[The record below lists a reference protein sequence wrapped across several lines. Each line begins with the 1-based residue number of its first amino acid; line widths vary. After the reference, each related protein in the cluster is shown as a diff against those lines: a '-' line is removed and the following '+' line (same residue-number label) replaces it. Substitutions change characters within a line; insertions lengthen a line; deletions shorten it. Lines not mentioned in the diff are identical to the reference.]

1 MFVAT
6 REALRRAVALV
17 AALALFALA
26 CAARAQDGTEPI
38 RISFAAPPGCPDE
51 LAFTTEL
58 RGRTPRAR
66 PAWQGEPARTFR
78 ITITRHRD
86 TTLGNLTI
94 EEPGG
99 VGSAV
104 REVTGRTCPE
114 VVSALA
120 LITALA
126 IDPHASTASRP
137 PALAPTGPGALPH
150 APWDAGLPSDLAP
163 PSLRLAEPHDS
174 NSAMIPPPLPAWIPR
189 PRLVTPGFR
198 VTTGAQITAHGGVGP
213 ALEPGGALFVE
224 LGRTERSLLVPTFRV
239 SAMTSAGGA
248 VTTNGARASFKFEA
262 GAVEGCPVQI
272 ALERLVRLFP
282 CAAVEVGAIEAQGDS
297 VEFYTKR
304 TEPWISADLLA
315 RSQWTFVEHLVL
327 ELQGGLAFPLVR
339 SRYLLTSTV
348 IGYDVPQVAGTVG
361 AGLGVRFP

>member
-137 PALAPTGPGALPH
+137 PALAPTGPALPH